1 MPAAK
6 PITARRPPAR
16 APTATAPL
24 DFDDEEEEGALP
36 VADPV
41 LEPEPELEPD
51 PEPEPVV
58 LEPEAGVPS
67 EDDALAAAWNS
78 SKDLFAVGLMAK
90 TMPDS
95 Q

>member
-6 PITARRPPAR
+6 PTTARRPPAR

-24 DFDDEEEEGALP
+24 DFDVEVEEAVLA
-36 VADPV
+36 VAAPE
-41 LEPEPELEPD
+41 LEPEPE
-51 PEPEPVV
+51 PEPEPVEV
-58 LEPEAGVPS
+58 VEEEGGEPSAG
-67 EDDALAAAWNS
+67 DDALAVAWNCANV
-78 SKDLFAVGLMAK
+78 LFAVGLMAK